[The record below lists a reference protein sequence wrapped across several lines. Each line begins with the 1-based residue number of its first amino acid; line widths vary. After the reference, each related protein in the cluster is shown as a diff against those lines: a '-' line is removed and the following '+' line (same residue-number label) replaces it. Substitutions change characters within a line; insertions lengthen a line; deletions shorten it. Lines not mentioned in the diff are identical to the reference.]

1 MNGVIRSAALGAV
14 SGFLTR
20 PCCVLPAALSLAGV
34 SSAGLSA
41 TLVAYRGPL
50 LTLSGALLVC
60 SIVINFRRE
69 GGWFNRALAVGGAA
83 CGFVFA
89 AGGLGV
95 W

>member
-1 MNGVIRSAALGAV
+1 MNVVVRNAALGAV
-14 SGFLTR
+14 GGFLTR

-41 TLVAYRGPL
+41 PLVAYRGPL
-50 LTLSGALLVC
+50 LLVSGALLVC
-60 SIVINFRRE
+60 SICINFRRD
-69 GGWFNRALAVGGAA
+69 GGWFNRALAVSGAA

-89 AGGLGV
+89 AGWLGV